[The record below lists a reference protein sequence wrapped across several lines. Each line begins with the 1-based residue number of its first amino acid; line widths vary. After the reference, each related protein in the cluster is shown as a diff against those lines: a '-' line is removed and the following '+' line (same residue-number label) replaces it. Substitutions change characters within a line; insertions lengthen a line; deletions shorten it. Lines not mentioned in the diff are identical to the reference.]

1 MTCSLSRGAFDHD
14 FSVIPLFQS
23 TAENLRRE
31 SSDHAGV
38 LDVNHPHSGLGSAVV
53 SDSSVLVP
61 VTRDMRLGVRGSD
74 GRMCC
79 GLVSAV
85 AMIRCVRPVSPPAVL
100 ICDSFSLSFRLR
112 NTLNKD
118 GGGAESLLANRC
130 NLATDWR
137 RGSLS
142 QTDSR
147 LSRLSLFDLESTGN
161 LDRPVLW

>member
-61 VTRDMRLGVRGSD
+61 VTRDVRLGVRRSD

-85 AMIRCVRPVSPPAVL
+85 AMIRCVRPVSPPGVL
-100 ICDSFSLSFRLR
+100 VCDSFPLSFRLR

-118 GGGAESLLANRC
+118 GEGGAESLLAVRVC
-130 NLATDWR
+130 
-137 RGSLS
+137 
-142 QTDSR
+142 
-147 LSRLSLFDLESTGN
+147 LSLFLSISLSLNVHYSDFC
-161 LDRPVLW
+161 